1 MNDTTLKRVIDVA
14 GAGLLLAIASPILL
28 AVAFAIRWKS
38 GKPLL
43 FRQTRI
49 GRNGRPF
56 MLLKFRTMRS
66 GPGAEPD
73 AVRLTPLGEWL
84 RKTSLDELP
93 QLWNVLRGDMSL
105 VGPRPLLP
113 QYLSRYSKEQARR
126 HEVLPG
132 ITGLAQVS
140 GRNGLTWEEKFERD
154 VWYVDHRSTAL
165 DLSILW
171 RTALALMR
179 SEGISARDHATMPEF
194 TGSPSRAPTAGHAGH
209 GGPTCATS

>member
-1 MNDTTLKRVIDVA
+1 MNDTTQKRIIDVA

-28 AVAFAIRWKS
+28 AVALAIRWKS
-38 GKPLL
+38 GKPVL

-66 GPGAEPD
+66 GPGGEPD

-84 RKTSLDELP
+84 RRTSLDELP
-93 QLWNVLRGDMSL
+93 QLWNVLRGEMSL

-113 QYLSRYSKEQARR
+113 QYLSLYSKEQARR

-171 RTALALMR
+171 RTALALLR
-179 SEGISARDHATMPEF
+179 SEGISAGDHATMPEF
-194 TGSPSRAPTAGHAGH
+194 MGSPSRAPAGGHTGH